1 MPACFNQWIAYQEI
15 LERYPVLV
23 YPREGHPAQPGP
35 TTDKCTFLQD
45 VPLLPQAATDIRG
58 LIADNGKDTKAL
70 VERNCPQ
77 EFGNTSKCTNF
88 MAADNTL
95 QQEIDRISDRIA
107 LHPHDATLYL
117 QRGKLF
123 HRTGTFDKSPQRFH
137 QKYCSSTRKTPEA
150 QQYSLLLREIF
161 AYTYTD
167 QYNP

>member
-1 MPACFNQWIAYQEI
+1 
-15 LERYPVLV
+15 
-23 YPREGHPAQPGP
+23 
-35 TTDKCTFLQD
+35 
-45 VPLLPQAATDIRG
+45 
-58 LIADNGKDTKAL
+58 
-70 VERNCPQ
+70 
-77 EFGNTSKCTNF
+77 

-123 HRTGTFDKSPQRFH
+123 HRTGTFDKSLNDFTKVLQLAPQN
-137 QKYCSSTRKTPEA
+137 TEA